1 MGKTNQYSESQIL
14 QILKEYEAGSPVQEL
29 SRKYG
34 FYYKT
39 LYQWKKRYG
48 GIESKQELVRLR
60 ELEKE
65 NARLKK
71 MYAELS
77 LHHEAL
83 KDVIE
88 KKL

>member
-1 MGKTNQYSESQIL
+1 MKKYSEVKIL
-14 QILKEYEAGSPVQEL
+14 SILKEYESGISVQEL

-34 FYYKT
+34 FYSKT
-39 LYQWKKRYG
+39 LYQWKKKYG
-48 GIESKQELVRLR
+48 GINSNKELHRLK
-60 ELEKE
+60 ELERE

-71 MYAELS
+71 MYAEIC
-77 LHHEAL
+77 LHNEAL